1 VSATSTAT
9 ATPGSTGY
17 AAYARPLWQRL
28 VFSRSTVM
36 VALLVV
42 AYVYAYSQVPFFS
55 GKLTIYFLL
64 LDVAP
69 ILLMA
74 LPMTLIIVTG
84 EIDLSVAST
93 LGLSAVVT
101 GVLVQE
107 HGMSLVAA
115 ALVAIVVGLAAGALN
130 GFLVA
135 YVGLPSLAVTIGT
148 LALYRGIAIGLIG
161 TKAISS
167 LPTYWHELA
176 NKHIG
181 TSSYPV
187 IVVPIV
193 VLAVVFGVVL
203 HFTTFGRGVFEIGLN
218 SEAAHFSGVDVRRT
232 KLLLYMASGAVS
244 AFAGVFYLL
253 RFDSANTDTGTGLE
267 LQVIA
272 AVLLG
277 GVSIFGG
284 RGDLVGVLAGVL
296 LIGVLSSA
304 LRLQQ
309 TGSDVIEII
318 IGVLLILSVI
328 STNLLDRLRALWKLR
343 PSRTARSTPAP
354 DLGESRKV
362 TQ

>member
-1 VSATSTAT
+1 MSAQTAT
-9 ATPGSTGY
+9 EATAPSTTY

-28 VFSRSTVM
+28 LLTRSAAM
-36 VALLVV
+36 VALLVL
-42 AYVYAYSQVPFFS
+42 AYGYAYNQVQFFD
-55 GKLTIYFLL
+55 GKLTNYFLL
-64 LDVAP
+64 MDMAP

-74 LPMTLIIVTG
+74 LPMTLIIITG

-101 GVLVQE
+101 GLLVHD
-107 HGMSLVAA
+107 HGWSVPAA
-115 ALVAIVVGLAAGALN
+115 AVVALFVGVLTGALN

-148 LALYRGIAIGLIG
+148 LALYRGIAVGLIG
-161 TKAISS
+161 TKAVSG
-167 LPTYWHELA
+167 LPQSWRDLA

-181 TSSYPV
+181 TTSYPLIV
-187 IVVPIV
+187 IPIV
-193 VLAVVFGVVL
+193 VLVVVFALLL
-203 HFTTFGRGVFEIGLN
+203 HFTPFGRGLYEIGLN
-218 SEAAHFSGVDVRRT
+218 AETAHFSGVDVRRS
-232 KLLLYMASGAVS
+232 KLLLYVFSGVVS

-284 RGDLVGVLAGVL
+284 RGDLLGVLAGVL

-328 STNLLDRLRALWKLR
+328 STQLLDRIRALR
-343 PSRTARSTPAP
+343 SRFRRTHGSAPAP
-354 DLGESRKV
+354 EVGDESRKV
-362 TQ
+362 MS